1 MRYTFLILLCLFLLS
16 CSEEKPSAALNGS
29 ELFFEETLA
38 SISKDNM
45 EDHLFYIG
53 TEDGIVYI
61 YDSEI
66 QHLKRVKTDF
76 DRIYKVVRDSI
87 GNYWVGTRNMGL
99 FCCELREDSLCVKEK
114 QGRFDLP
121 LKEKKSQYSAY
132 DISIQQSKVYVA
144 TSHGLCY
151 VPKAADDHDSTL
163 VILYPNEY
171 KDTPENLRPVGTRS
185 IQPYKNLFLFC
196 ACDSGLV
203 RVGLSDNSMKKLFS
217 RKTYNIDIHNDLV
230 YSLVGDSLV
239 ATDINGKTSEAFA
252 LPHPAQIYY
261 YDPTEQTNYFISN
274 HHIQMV
280 KDKDLHDV
288 EKFEIAS
295 PGKSIRTKCRNL
307 IENDLLNRQSLL
319 VTAHSVLRIGH
330 HQDVFN
336 TIGNVKLAC
345 TDNDY
350 VYFLIG
356 TKLYRLKKGTEEAEQ
371 IKDIDDGAKDIIFME
386 VLHDTIYYVD
396 GNHELYKARLYANY
410 LWNSLFSWD
419 SKISLGK
426 KNKLEI
432 TAMGKDA
439 EHIYVGVRDGLRNIN
454 NIEKDIPLRVPST
467 KATIHD
473 PYITRFATTGDK
485 LIFGTLNDGAFVGK
499 NDSFVRVLAGSEPY
513 TFIRDVGSDKSG
525 NIQHLLTNHGY
536 FTKNADSS
544 FTKKVEISGHNR
556 LLVLDSTHVYG
567 IPSFGITSLRD
578 SMRRYFI
585 DIPFNPM
592 ACLVFD
598 GKVYAGSSN
607 GVYVFSA
614 KLSKE
619 NYIEKAGSY
628 SKIRFHEQEY
638 FSRTKLFT
646 FIIILFVV
654 IISLWWYDRHRMSR
668 HAVRTFKDGLILRL
682 NELKAV
688 REHLDPITIGEIEKL
703 TSEPESVDLSEK
715 KKALEQLRGISL
727 RIMELT
733 GKVPAILRQRLQE
746 QRSQI
751 KKAGWEN
758 AAKYVNNT
766 NKAIKKHT
774 LQSLSRQIRENAEWL
789 SKAQAAQNK
798 LASYQSS
805 YSAVPLIPG
814 VTDEIVETLNSK
826 KSMQEQ
832 ISTIKKLSE
841 NIKTPSSK
849 DKIREYIDKKIEECS
864 SAQRGFE
871 EQSRFYTTLELIKN
885 KYADI
890 KQSMDATDDIVAVLN
905 RISAINRHLSI
916 FLLLSELSKKLPKY
930 DSAEAEYKKKKTE
943 IEKNKKKGEYAQKGE
958 SLREKDENERRKKEK
973 DLESISDTIL
983 ENIDKFYQQIA
994 RGSEMNL
1001 LKELGINLKKDNKG
1015 YTPANL
1021 LAILITGPKI
1031 PVSRF
1036 DILLKTS
1043 EQIVRRV
1050 KRELKKQIKSHKDA
1064 IAEYAQKNDTSIAI
1078 LLLELE
1084 DTKDE

>member
-1 MRYTFLILLCLFLLS
+1 M
-16 CSEEKPSAALNGS
+16 
-29 ELFFEETLA
+29 A

-45 EDHLFYIG
+45 VDHLFYIG

-61 YDSEI
+61 YDSET

-151 VPKAADDHDSTL
+151 VPKAADDNDNTL
-163 VILYPNEY
+163 VMLYPNGY

-203 RVGLSDNSMKKLFS
+203 RVGLSDNSLKRLFS

-230 YSLVGDSLV
+230 YALVGDSLV

-280 KDKDLHDV
+280 KDKDLQDI
-288 EKFEIAS
+288 EQFETAS

-396 GNHELYKARLYANY
+396 GNHQLYKAKLYANY

-439 EHIYVGVRDGLRNIN
+439 EHIYVGIRDGLRNIN
-454 NIEKDIPLRVPST
+454 NIEKNIPLRVPST

-499 NDSFVRVLAGSEPY
+499 SDSFVRVLAGSEPY

-536 FTKNADSS
+536 FAKNADSS

-567 IPSFGITSLRD
+567 IPSFGITSLCD

-585 DIPFNPM
+585 DIQFNPM

-668 HAVRTFKDGLILRL
+668 HAVCTFKDGLILRL

-688 REHLDPITIGEIEKL
+688 CEHLDPTTIGEIVKL
-703 TSEPESVDLSEK
+703 TSEAESVDLSEK

-733 GKVPAILRQRLQE
+733 GKVPAMQIQLLQE

-751 KKAGWEN
+751 KKTGLEDAD
-758 AAKYVNNT
+758 KYVKNT
-766 NKAIKKHT
+766 NKAIREHT
-774 LQSLSRQIRENAEWL
+774 LQSLSSQIRENAEWL
-789 SKAQAAQNK
+789 SKVQAAQNK
-798 LASYQSS
+798 LTSYQKL
-805 YSAVPLIPG
+805 YSDLPKIPG
-814 VTDEIVETLNSK
+814 VTEEIVETLKSK
-826 KSMQEQ
+826 MSMTEQ
-832 ISTIKKLSE
+832 ISTIEKLSR
-841 NIKTPSSK
+841 NINTPSSK
-849 DKIREYIDKKIEECS
+849 EKIRAYIDNKRKDCS
-864 SAQRGFE
+864 SAQGDIDK
-871 EQSRFYTTLELIKN
+871 QSRFYTTLELINN

-890 KQSMDATDDIVAVLN
+890 QQSMEATDDIVAAMN
-905 RISAINRHLSI
+905 RISTINRHLSI
-916 FLLLSELSKKLPKY
+916 FLILIKLSNNLPEY
-930 DSAEAEYKKKKTE
+930 NNAIDEYKKKETE
-943 IEKNKKKGEYAQKGE
+943 IEKKKKKGEYVKKGE
-958 SLREKDENERRKKEK
+958 SVRERDENERTQR
-973 DLESISDTIL
+973 LEYLMSISDTIQKNL
-983 ENIDKFYQQIA
+983 DDFYQQIA
-994 RGSEMNL
+994 QGSEMNL
-1001 LKELGINLKKDNKG
+1001 LKALEINLKKDNKG

-1021 LAILITGPKI
+1021 LAILITGSKI

-1036 DILLKTS
+1036 YILLDTA

-1050 KRELKKQIKSHKDA
+1050 KRELKKQIKLHKDA

-1084 DTKDE
+1084 DMEDE

>member
-1 MRYTFLILLCLFLLS
+1 M
-16 CSEEKPSAALNGS
+16 
-29 ELFFEETLA
+29 A

-61 YDSEI
+61 YDSET

-121 LKEKKSQYSAY
+121 LKEKNSQYSAY

-144 TSHGLCY
+144 TSHGLCC
-151 VPKAADDHDSTL
+151 VPKATDDNDSTL

-230 YSLVGDSLV
+230 YALVGDSLV

-345 TDNDY
+345 RDNDY

-396 GNHELYKARLYANY
+396 GNHELYKAKLYANY

-439 EHIYVGVRDGLRNIN
+439 EHIYVGIRDGLRNIN
-454 NIEKDIPLRVPST
+454 NIEKNIPLRVPST
-467 KATIHD
+467 KTTIHD
-473 PYITRFATTGDK
+473 PYITRFAATGDQ

-536 FTKNADSS
+536 FTKSADSS
-544 FTKKVEISGHNR
+544 FTKKVELSGHNR

-585 DIPFNPM
+585 DIQFNPM

-628 SKIRFHEQEY
+628 SKIRFNEQEY

-654 IISLWWYDRHRMSR
+654 IISLWWYDRYRMSR
-668 HAVRTFKDGLILRL
+668 HAVCTFKDGLILRL

-688 REHLDPITIGEIEKL
+688 CEHLDPITKGEIVKL
-703 TSEPESVDLSEK
+703 TSEAESVDLSDK

-733 GKVPAILRQRLQE
+733 GKVPAMQIQLLQE

-751 KKAGWEN
+751 KKTGLEDAD
-758 AAKYVNNT
+758 KYVKNT
-766 NKAIKKHT
+766 NKAIREHT
-774 LQSLSRQIRENAEWL
+774 LQSLSSQIRENVEWL
-789 SKAQAAQNK
+789 SKVQAAQNK
-798 LASYQSS
+798 LTSYQKL
-805 YSAVPLIPG
+805 YSDLPKIPG
-814 VTDEIVETLNSK
+814 VTEEIVETLKSK
-826 KSMQEQ
+826 MSMTEQ
-832 ISTIKKLSE
+832 ISTIEKLSR
-841 NIKTPSSK
+841 NINTPSSK
-849 DKIREYIDKKIEECS
+849 EKIRAYIDNKRKDCS
-864 SAQRGFE
+864 SAQGDIDK
-871 EQSRFYTTLELIKN
+871 QSRFYTTLELINN

-890 KQSMDATDDIVAVLN
+890 QQSMEATDDIVAAMN
-905 RISAINRHLSI
+905 RISTINRHLSI
-916 FLLLSELSKKLPKY
+916 FLILIKLSNNLPEY
-930 DSAEAEYKKKKTE
+930 NNAIDEYKKKETE
-943 IEKNKKKGEYAQKGE
+943 IEKKKKKGEYVKKGE
-958 SLREKDENERRKKEK
+958 SVRERDEKERTQR
-973 DLESISDTIL
+973 LEYLMSISDTIQKNL
-983 ENIDKFYQQIA
+983 DDFYQQIA
-994 RGSEMNL
+994 QGSEMNL
-1001 LKELGINLKKDNKG
+1001 LKALDINLKKDNKG

-1021 LAILITGPKI
+1021 LAILITGSKI

-1036 DILLKTS
+1036 YILLDTA

-1050 KRELKKQIKSHKDA
+1050 KRELKKQIKLHKDA

-1084 DTKDE
+1084 DMEDE

>member
-1 MRYTFLILLCLFLLS
+1 
-16 CSEEKPSAALNGS
+16 
-29 ELFFEETLA
+29 
-38 SISKDNM
+38 
-45 EDHLFYIG
+45 
-53 TEDGIVYI
+53 
-61 YDSEI
+61 
-66 QHLKRVKTDF
+66 
-76 DRIYKVVRDSI
+76 
-87 GNYWVGTRNMGL
+87 
-99 FCCELREDSLCVKEK
+99 
-114 QGRFDLP
+114 
-121 LKEKKSQYSAY
+121 
-132 DISIQQSKVYVA
+132 
-144 TSHGLCY
+144 
-151 VPKAADDHDSTL
+151 
-163 VILYPNEY
+163 
-171 KDTPENLRPVGTRS
+171 
-185 IQPYKNLFLFC
+185 
-196 ACDSGLV
+196 
-203 RVGLSDNSMKKLFS
+203 
-217 RKTYNIDIHNDLV
+217 
-230 YSLVGDSLV
+230 
-239 ATDINGKTSEAFA
+239 
-252 LPHPAQIYY
+252 
-261 YDPTEQTNYFISN
+261 
-274 HHIQMV
+274 
-280 KDKDLHDV
+280 
-288 EKFEIAS
+288 
-295 PGKSIRTKCRNL
+295 
-307 IENDLLNRQSLL
+307 
-319 VTAHSVLRIGH
+319 
-330 HQDVFN
+330 
-336 TIGNVKLAC
+336 
-345 TDNDY
+345 
-350 VYFLIG
+350 
-356 TKLYRLKKGTEEAEQ
+356 
-371 IKDIDDGAKDIIFME
+371 
-386 VLHDTIYYVD
+386 
-396 GNHELYKARLYANY
+396 
-410 LWNSLFSWD
+410 
-419 SKISLGK
+419 
-426 KNKLEI
+426 
-432 TAMGKDA
+432 MGKDA

-536 FTKNADSS
+536 FARNADSS
-544 FTKKVEISGHNR
+544 FTKKVELSGPNR
-556 LLVLDSTHVYG
+556 LLVLDSAHVYG
-567 IPSFGITSLRD
+567 IPSFGITSLCD

-585 DIPFNPM
+585 DIQFNPM

-628 SKIRFHEQEY
+628 SKIRFHEQAY

-688 REHLDPITIGEIEKL
+688 CEHLDPTTIGEIVKL
-703 TSEPESVDLSEK
+703 TSEAESVDLSEK

-774 LQSLSRQIRENAEWL
+774 LQSLSRQIRENDEWL
-789 SKAQAAQNK
+789 SEAQKAQNK
-798 LASYQSS
+798 LADYQSS
-805 YSAVPLIPG
+805 YSALPLIPG
-814 VTDEIVETLNSK
+814 VTDEFENTLNSVESMK
-826 KSMQEQ
+826 KR
-832 ISTIKKLSE
+832 ISTIEELSE

-849 DKIREYIDKKIEECS
+849 DKIVEYIDKKIKECS
-864 SAQRGFE
+864 SAQRDFK

-905 RISAINRHLSI
+905 RIPTIDRHLSI
-916 FLLLSELSKKLPKY
+916 FLSLRELSNNLDEYNRARDK
-930 DSAEAEYKKKKTE
+930 YKKMDDDIKKK
-943 IEKNKKKGEYAQKGE
+943 EKTGEYAKKGE
-958 SLREKDENERRKKEK
+958 SVHEKDKNERREK
-973 DLESISDTIL
+973 LEDLMNISDTTL
-983 ENIDKFYQQIA
+983 KNLDAFYQQIA

-1021 LAILITGPKI
+1021 LAILITGSEI

-1036 DILLKTS
+1036 DILLDTA

-1050 KRELKKQIKSHKDA
+1050 KRELKKQIKLHKDA